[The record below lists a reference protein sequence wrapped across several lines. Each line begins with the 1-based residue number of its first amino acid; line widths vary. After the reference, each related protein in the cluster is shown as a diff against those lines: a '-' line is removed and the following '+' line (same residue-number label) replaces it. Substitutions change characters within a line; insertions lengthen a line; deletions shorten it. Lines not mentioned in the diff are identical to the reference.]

1 MAQRG
6 ALAQQ
11 LNAVE
16 SLAAV
21 DVVCLDKTGT
31 LTEPRLRLVEL
42 VGDGRPALDRYAA
55 SAPGQN
61 ATLTA
66 IAEAFPQPRRRRRV
80 LPFTSRRRFGA
91 LRLDGETYVLG
102 APELFALGQALERA
116 AAEATGGRRVLAF
129 GRSTA
134 ATLEEAPTAF
144 EPLSLVLL
152 AEHLRPNAVE
162 TVAFFHQ
169 GVELKILRDRPETVA
184 AIAGDVG
191 LAGEVADGTSLPEN
205 EAALRR
211 LVETSA
217 AVGRIAPEDKRRVVE
232 ALTHGGRYVAMV
244 GDGVNDVPALKAAR
258 LAIAQGSGTE
268 MARSVADVVLVRGG
282 FGVVPQMV
290 AEGRRLLRN
299 LQRVAKLFVTKSVFA
314 SVLILSVGLTPIAY
328 PLLPRHLTLA
338 ASLTIGIPA
347 FFLALAPSTG
357 TFHSTSFLRDVA
369 RFAVPA
375 GTARHS
381 ECSPATST
389 H

>member
-1 MAQRG
+1 
-6 ALAQQ
+6 
-11 LNAVE
+11 
-16 SLAAV
+16 
-21 DVVCLDKTGT
+21 
-31 LTEPRLRLVEL
+31 
-42 VGDGRPALDRYAA
+42 
-55 SAPGQN
+55 
-61 ATLTA
+61 
-66 IAEAFPQPRRRRRV
+66 
-80 LPFTSRRRFGA
+80 
-91 LRLDGETYVLG
+91 
-102 APELFALGQALERA
+102 
-116 AAEATGGRRVLAF
+116 VLAF

-152 AEHLRPNAVE
+152 AEHLRPDAAE
-162 TVAFFHQ
+162 TVAFFRDQ
-169 GVELKILRDRPETVA
+169 GVELKILSGDRPETVA

-191 LAGEVADGTSLPEN
+191 LDGEVADGTSLPEN

-375 GTARHS
+375 GTAAALGVLAGYFYALNVLDVSLVEARTI
-381 ECSPATST
+381 ATTTLVAIGLYLVVALEARGRTRST
-389 H
+389 AVGGLVAAMAGGYFLVLALEPLRELFALAVPTLGMLVVVALAAAFAVTGLVLTSDEFVPGRRSVQ